1 MRRDIQV
8 LRALAVI
15 FVILFHAFP
24 NIFPGGYLGV
34 DIFFAISGYVVTPLI
49 LEIFK
54 EKSNVK
60 SRLKYFYKKRYYRL
74 GPSLGYTVVFSI
86 ILVFIF
92 GNIRDHKLLYNQA
105 LASLLIAGNYSAP
118 MLSGNYFNPR
128 PNPLI
133 HTWSLSAEVQLY
145 LLIPLIFVLLLKLF
159 KINLNLKKYLVG
171 IFTICIVSL
180 TSLLYLSSEQY
191 FFSPTFRIIEFAVGS
206 ASYVVSS
213 FPFKF
218 LKRTTKFKY
227 FMFPVS
233 SLCLLLL
240 FINSNSNSIL
250 LGILISCIT
259 ALLLRFRYL
268 DALPEHAAAMLSWVG
283 DRSYSIYLVHMPIMY
298 IAHYSPL
305 VEFQPRNIKV
315 LLSVAGVISSF
326 TIGAILYTKVEN
338 RYRITSNVNVNI
350 NVSRVSFFKLFSTST
365 LIPIL
370 FSAMF
375 SVALSK
381 QYFNYV
387 DAKVPI
393 AAKDIIRT
401 NCAGSDKI
409 FNEFCSLKVPDPI
422 GVVILIG
429 DSHAEHFSSA
439 LYDIAVDNRLDFVF
453 LNDPDSDFIDF
464 SSINKFYKKYDDLL
478 IVYSRWWNNDFRSEY
493 EKNIVLLQQMS
504 SSLLVIGQTPVFPDK
519 TLFFN
524 SRSIFTSKY
533 KSPKFFVINE
543 MDQDNFA
550 AGDELIRF
558 LKEKGITFLDPK
570 PLFCSS
576 ASCTRWINN
585 KWLYF
590 DDNHLS
596 IEGAKLAIP
605 QFEVFFRK
613 FLG

>member
-15 FVILFHAFP
+15 IVILFHAFP

-54 EKSNVK
+54 EKSNVRF
-60 SRLKYFYKKRYYRL
+60 RLKNFYKKRYYRL
-74 GPSLGYTVVFSI
+74 GPSLGYTVIFSI

-105 LASLLIAGNYSAP
+105 LHSLLIAGNYSAP
-118 MLSGNYFNPR
+118 NLSGNYFNPR

-133 HTWSLSAEVQLY
+133 HTWSLSAEAQLY
-145 LLIPLIFVLLLKLF
+145 LFIPLIFVLLLKLF
-159 KINLNLKKYLVG
+159 KTNLNLKTYLVG
-171 IFTICIVSL
+171 ILTICIVSL
-180 TSLLYLSSEQY
+180 TSLQYLSSEQY

-206 ASYVVSS
+206 ASYVASS
-213 FPFKF
+213 FPLKF
-218 LKRTTKFKY
+218 LKVTTKFRY
-227 FMFPVS
+227 FIFPAS
-233 SLCLLLL
+233 SLFLLLL
-240 FINSNSNSIL
+240 LINSSSNSIL
-250 LGILISCIT
+250 LGIFISCIA
-259 ALLLRFRYL
+259 ALLLRFKYL
-268 DALPEHAAAMLSWVG
+268 DALPKQAATVLSWVG

-315 LLSVAGVISSF
+315 LLSLAGVISSF
-326 TIGAILYTKVEN
+326 TVGAILYAKVEN
-338 RYRITSNVNVNI
+338 RYRITSNVNGHSNI
-350 NVSRVSFFKLFSTST
+350 SRVSFFKLFSIST

-370 FSAMF
+370 LCVMF
-375 SVALSK
+375 LFALSNK
-381 QYFNYV
+381 YFNYV
-387 DAKVPI
+387 DVKVPI
-393 AAKDIIRT
+393 AAKDIIPT
-401 NCAGSDKI
+401 NCAGSDKM
-409 FNEFCSLKVPDPI
+409 FNEFCYLKVPNSI

-439 LYDIAVDNRLDFVF
+439 VYDVAVDNRLDFVI
-453 LNDPDSDFIDF
+453 LNEPGSDFIDF
-464 SSINKFYKKYDDLL
+464 SLINKFNKKYDNLL
-478 IVYSRWWNNDFRSEY
+478 LVYSRWWNNNFRSEY
-493 EKNIVLLQQMS
+493 ERNIVSLQQMS
-504 SSLLVIGQTPVFPDK
+504 SNLLVIGQTPVFPDQ

-558 LKEKGITFLDPK
+558 LKEKGIIFLDPK
-570 PLFCSS
+570 PFFCSS
-576 ASCTRWINN
+576 VSCTRWINN

-590 DDNHLS
+590 DDHHLS

-605 QFEVFFRK
+605 QFDLFFRK